1 MHNLVYGK
9 LDSKGNFRIIPMV
22 AYGAGPVSNEWIILD
37 LDDILEDSTFCS
49 HAKKDL
55 FNHIPIFKQND
66 TIFCSK
72 CYEKIGDKEGEC
84 FVLLEENKVRDLYP
98 YSYDFSNV
106 NFSIFCEKYNEDSFN
121 LKIYIEN
128 LKRSKLSYLNITLFS
143 FDSSLDLD
151 DEDIGW
157 MLESPINEAN
167 LTIFEN
173 YNIKYINSNDS
184 FEKEIVVRIPKKNEI
199 KTFDLALKNNL
210 IDEGTLKLNNYF
222 GIEKNESLNIDFP
235 LDIYIIVSFK
245 NHYGVHQSYEQKIVL
260 DDICEDLG

>member
-106 NFSIFCEKYNEDSFN
+106 NFFISYDKFNEDSFN
-121 LKIYIEN
+121 LQICIKN
-128 LKRSKLSYLNITLFS
+128 LKRSKLSDLNIILFS

-157 MLESPINEAN
+157 MVESPLNRAN
-167 LTIFEN
+167 LIIFEN
-173 YNIKYINSNDS
+173 YNIGNINSNDS
-184 FEKEIVVRIPKKNEI
+184 FEKEIVIRIPKRNEI

-222 GIEKNESLNIDFP
+222 GIEQNESLNIDFP
-235 LDIYIIVSFK
+235 LNLYIIVSFR
-245 NHYGVHQSYEQKIVL
+245 NHYEVHQSYEQKIVL